1 MSEHPFYS
9 FLKKVD
15 NSSLPGWPA
24 QKKMCPVPVKG
35 DPIRKQPD
43 DNQGNPSSVLVPLF
57 PGHNQDLHVILTL
70 RTKSIRHAGQI
81 SFPGGRA
88 EVNETP
94 VETALRETHEEVGID
109 PNSVSIAGTIS
120 PLYLDRSDSRIEPF
134 VGFLNEKPA
143 LTRNPNE
150 VEEIIIV
157 KFKELLDNSLL
168 KREVWDLKN
177 RRLEVPFWDIHHV
190 PLWGATAMMMSELL
204 ELYQSFL
211 KNE

>member
-1 MSEHPFYS
+1 MPSEFFD
-9 FLKKVD
+9 FLKERLQQ
-15 NSSLPGWPA
+15 SLPGKNAHNRMLPEPA
-24 QKKMCPVPVKG
+24 DNSPALPQKSIDSSG
-35 DPIRKQPD
+35 H
-43 DNQGNPSSVLVPLF
+43 PSGVLVPLY
-57 PGHNQDLHVILTL
+57 PGDSGELHVILTL

-157 KFKELLDNSLL
+157 KIEELLGNSLL
-168 KREVWDLKN
+168 KRETWELQN
-177 RRLEVPFWDIHHV
+177 RKLEVPFWDIHRV
-190 PLWGATAMMMSELL
+190 PLWGATAMMLSELL

-211 KNE
+211 KDE